1 MRITDDI
8 ILADWELSE
17 QFMRASGPG
26 GQKRKQ
32 GLIRGGIAL

>member
-17 QFMRASGPG
+17 QFMRARTGRA
-26 GQKRKQ
+26 KRKQ